1 MSITIT
7 NGASRTVQ
15 IAVSVWGRDGSDDY
29 YALEPGKGDTWGR
42 NDPRGYL
49 MAIKGQTQA
58 GVYYVAFDSQIV
70 IEDNLVKDRG
80 RTINPL
86 ASNNQ

>member
-1 MSITIT
+1 MSISIT

-15 IAVSVWGRDGSDDY
+15 VAVSVWAGGGSDNY
-29 YALEPGKGDTWGR
+29 YPLEPGSGDTWGR

-49 MAIKGQTQA
+49 MAIKGHAQS
-58 GVYYVAFDSQIV
+58 GIYYVAFDSQIV

-80 RTINPL
+80 QTLKPL